1 MEKIALEKLNPCPIR
16 VTIHTEKML
25 EQIAMTAKAD
35 FESIPPIAVADV
47 NGNYYIVDGH
57 TRVEGCRRVGVTEL
71 QARIKKVERIEDVIL
86 WHIRLN
92 RHSTFNPLVLY
103 QVLKNEDTPEEEIA
117 GKYWLDVSL
126 VRTVLTIQN
135 FSDEAYHEAS
145 KRIESIAKKY
155 STVFV
160 PQYVIEAI
168 ARAPKEQQL
177 AVMQYAFINLNEPEH
192 KFSYRTYDD
201 LEYMLSMYELKE
213 RDPAV
218 FERDNHEGAGSVKN
232 EESVAEGHER
242 SDEIVATTKRVPT
255 ATREEAKQIIGSVP
269 HLAFL
274 KCECGREY
282 VVNRKTLTI
291 SPVEHK
297 DDVISI
303 KGDRGMQFFAMPIEI
318 AQYLEL
324 QEGDKIRCYPFSS
337 GSKEKERVLKKLEQ
351 LKDGAKAAVIIQEGG
366 YIER

>member
-25 EQIAMTAKAD
+25 EQIAMSAKVD

-57 TRVEGCRRVGVTEL
+57 ARVEGCRKVGVTEL

-92 RHSTFNPLVLY
+92 RHSTFNPLVLF
-103 QVLKNEDTPEEEIA
+103 QVLKNENMTEEEIA

-135 FSDEAYHEAS
+135 FSEEAYNEAS
-145 KRIESIAKKY
+145 ARIEALAKKY
-155 STVFV
+155 STVFL

-168 ARAPKEQQL
+168 SKAPKDQQL
-177 AVMQYAFINLNEPEH
+177 AVIQYAFINLNEPEH

-201 LEYMLSMYELKE
+201 LEYMLSMFEKKQRE
-213 RDPAV
+213 PAV
-218 FERDNHEGAGSVKN
+218 FELESREENHAVEN
-232 EESVAEGHER
+232 TESETEDQQKPNARG
-242 SDEIVATTKRVPT
+242 TTKTKRVAT
-255 ATREEAKQIIGSVP
+255 ATKEEAKQIIGSVP

-274 KCECGREY
+274 RCECGREY

-291 SPVEHK
+291 SPVEDK
-297 DDVISI
+297 DRVISV
-303 KGDRGMQFFAMPIEI
+303 KGDRGMQFFAMPVEI
-318 AQYLEL
+318 AEYLEL
-324 QEGDKIRCYPFSS
+324 QEGDKIRSYPFSA
-337 GSKEKERVLKKLEQ
+337 GSKEKERVLKRLEQ
-351 LKDGAKAAVIIQEGG
+351 LKDGMKAAVIIQESG
-366 YIER
+366 